1 MKFRT
6 TALALALFAVAPLAS
21 AGTANDSFEVS
32 ITIENSCSIVANDLD
47 FGTRD
52 TLENAIDAQTTV
64 EVTCT
69 GVSPL
74 NLSFDNGTGAGSNA
88 AARKLTNGN
97 STVDYVLAKDSARSE
112 LLGTGAGTI
121 DAVSTGGTDVFPVF
135 GRVLGNQ
142 NPKLIGRYL
151 DTVTATVTF

>member
-1 MKFRT
+1 MKFRNA
-6 TALALALFAVAPLAS
+6 ALALAMAAVAPLAA
-21 AGTANDSFEVS
+21 AGTADDSFKVS
-32 ITIENSCSIVANDLD
+32 ITIENSCTIAANDLD

-52 TLENAIDAQTTV
+52 TLEANIDAQTTV

-74 NLSFDNGTGAGSNA
+74 VVSFDNGTGAGGSA
-88 AARKLTNGN
+88 AARKLTNGG
-97 STVDYVLAKDSARSE
+97 STIDYVLAKDSARTE

-121 DAVSTGGTDVFPVF
+121 DALSTGGTQVFPVY
-135 GRVLGNQ
+135 GRVLAGQ